1 MRRDVHC
8 FLYDRLQVPAGCIF
22 TPDPGTILFFLH
34 NYVNF
39 NIVSKINSDINSTI
53 KNPVKLLNNNV
64 LRAVKTE
71 NKKVS
76 LDIKNANNIKEEY
89 MGVNRETLE
98 DKGAVSSEVAK
109 EMVCGLLK
117 KEKTDIAI
125 SITGIA
131 GPTGEVA
138 GKPIGLVYIGIGNKD
153 IIDVKRFEVDQDK
166 YFGIKRDKREKN
178 RYNNFELLLAR
189 KLTKFIFS
197 QVALELLYDFLLKRY
212 NNNR

>member
-1 MRRDVHC
+1 MIIKLYIQLLKNAVIYLRNNPEKKIAS
-8 FLYDRLQVPAGCIF
+8 FLKDKNLWIKTAESCTGGLISSRLTDISGSSGF
-22 TPDPGTILFFLH
+22 
-34 NYVNF
+34 
-39 NIVSKINSDINSTI
+39 IN
-53 KNPVKLLNNNV
+53 LNLV
-64 LRAVKTE
+64 TY
-71 NKKVS
+71 
-76 LDIKNANNIKEEY
+76 ANNIKEEY
-89 MGVNRETLE
+89 LGVNRETLE

>member
-1 MRRDVHC
+1 MIIKLYIQLLKNAVIYLRNNPEKKIAS
-8 FLYDRLQVPAGCIF
+8 FLKDKNLWIKTAESCTGGLISSRLTDISGSSGF
-22 TPDPGTILFFLH
+22 
-34 NYVNF
+34 
-39 NIVSKINSDINSTI
+39 IN
-53 KNPVKLLNNNV
+53 LNLV
-64 LRAVKTE
+64 TY
-71 NKKVS
+71 
-76 LDIKNANNIKEEY
+76 ANNIKAEY
-89 MGVNRETLE
+89 LGVNRETLE